1 METFKREQ
9 PGEAPKRNEHSLM
22 MKPHSHFS
30 PEVDSHPSAPM
41 IITAQPVQQ
50 RRQGETAPSTNC
62 TLVMSIWSTTCCIC
76 FGGAAILCTLMAS
89 KEIRDGQYSKARRTL
104 KQTWALIALTIVTGS
119 VLIVVYMLDK
129 FDVIEYDDTDYGI
142 FKANLRINN

>member
-50 RRQGETAPSTNC
+50 RR
-62 TLVMSIWSTTCCIC
+62 
-76 FGGAAILCTLMAS
+76 AS